1 MLNDGLDPLD
11 PRFPLRLDSPAPL
24 FWRVLRTWK
33 YHSPEFA
40 DAESRRA
47 VRHTTRGEETYVL
60 AAPLPAEDLPAVTFA
75 HEVPYPAL
83 APAALAHE
91 YALAEEATA

>member
-11 PRFPLRLDSPAPL
+11 PRFPLRLDGTSPV
-24 FWRVLRTWK
+24 FWDVMRRWWL
-33 YHSPEFA
+33 HSSKFA

-47 VRHTTRGEETYVL
+47 VRHTVRGEEAFVL

-75 HEVPYPAL
+75 DVPYPAL
-83 APAALAHE
+83 DETVLARE
-91 YALAEEATA
+91 YAELAEGSA